1 MAFVVELVFRGN
13 ETDRLSFGEAHR
25 AYWKKM
31 AARGIL
37 LGGGPWRDGTGE
49 FLVCEAPDRRTLL
62 RVLYADPY
70 AQAQVIGE
78 LRVREW
84 NAVMGHVVLAGLER
98 STGGAG
104 THERIRGGVPAP
116 GTPPVP
122 PAPGTPRIPPAPGAS
137 RIPPAPG
144 APPAPPSAREE
155 LTAHERRIATMML
168 DGLTNKQI
176 AESFTVST
184 RAVELHITRIYR
196 KLDIRRR
203 AQLAA
208 AIDRFEAALAC

>member
-1 MAFVVELVFRGN
+1 MGESHVAFVVELVFRGH

-25 AYWKKM
+25 AYWKRM

-49 FLVCEAPDRRTLL
+49 LLVCEARDRGTLL

-70 AQAQVIGE
+70 AQAQVVGE

-104 THERIRGGVPAP
+104 THERIRGGVA
-116 GTPPVP
+116 TP
-122 PAPGTPRIPPAPGAS
+122 
-137 RIPPAPG
+137 
-144 APPAPPSAREE
+144 APPAARVVAAVREDVAVRE
-155 LTAHERRIATMML
+155 DLTAHERRIATMML

-208 AIDRFEAALAC
+208 AIDRFEAAVAC

>member
-1 MAFVVELVFRGN
+1 MGESHVAFVVELVFRGN
-13 ETDRLSFGEAHR
+13 ETGRLSFGEAHR
-25 AYWKKM
+25 AYWKRM

-37 LGGGPWRDGTGE
+37 LGGGPWRDGSGE

-104 THERIRGGVPAP
+104 THERIRGGAPAP
-116 GTPPVP
+116 V
-122 PAPGTPRIPPAPGAS
+122 APL
-137 RIPPAPG
+137 
-144 APPAPPSAREE
+144 APPAPAAPSAREE

>member
-25 AYWKKM
+25 AYWKRM
-31 AARGIL
+31 SARGIL

-104 THERIRGGVPAP
+104 THERIRGGAPAP
-116 GTPPVP
+116 VTPPTP
-122 PAPGTPRIPPAPGAS
+122 PG
-137 RIPPAPG
+137 
-144 APPAPPSAREE
+144 AREE

>member
-25 AYWKKM
+25 TYWKRM

-49 FLVCEAPDRRTLL
+49 LLVCEARDRGTLL

-104 THERIRGGVPAP
+104 THERIRGGVAAPAP
-116 GTPPVP
+116 QAVREMAPVREE
-122 PAPGTPRIPPAPGAS
+122 AAV
-137 RIPPAPG
+137 
-144 APPAPPSAREE
+144 REE

>member
-25 AYWKKM
+25 TYWKRM
-31 AARGIL
+31 AAHGIL
-37 LGGGPWRDGTGE
+37 LGGGPWRDGSGE
-49 FLVCEAPDRRTLL
+49 LLVCEARDRRALL

-70 AQAQVIGE
+70 AQAHLIGE
-78 LRVREW
+78 VRVREW
-84 NAVMGHVVLAGLER
+84 NATMGQAVLAGLER
-98 STGGAG
+98 TTGGAG
-104 THERIRGGVPAP
+104 THERIRLGVPAP
-116 GTPPVP
+116 V
-122 PAPGTPRIPPAPGAS
+122 APL
-137 RIPPAPG
+137 
-144 APPAPPSAREE
+144 APPSIREG

-168 DGLTNKQI
+168 DGLTNRQI
-176 AESFTVST
+176 ADSFTVST

-208 AIDRFEAALAC
+208 AIGRFEAAPAF

>member
-1 MAFVVELVFRGN
+1 MGETHVAFVVELVFRGK

-25 AYWKKM
+25 AYWKRM
-31 AARGIL
+31 AARGLL

-49 FLVCEAPDRRTLL
+49 LLVCEARDRRTLL

-116 GTPPVP
+116 VPSYAPPVVPAPVP
-122 PAPGTPRIPPAPGAS
+122 PVVRGGSAVREEPAV
-137 RIPPAPG
+137 
-144 APPAPPSAREE
+144 REE

-176 AESFTVST
+176 AEAFTVST

-208 AIDRFEAALAC
+208 AIDRFEAALA

>member
-1 MAFVVELVFRGN
+1 MGESHVAFVVELVFRGN

-25 AYWKKM
+25 AYWKRM

-104 THERIRGGVPAP
+104 THERIRGGAPAP
-116 GTPPVP
+116 V
-122 PAPGTPRIPPAPGAS
+122 APL
-137 RIPPAPG
+137 
-144 APPAPPSAREE
+144 APPAPAAPSAREE

>member
-1 MAFVVELVFRGN
+1 MGESHVAFVVELVFRGN

-25 AYWKKM
+25 AYWKRM

-104 THERIRGGVPAP
+104 THERIRGGAPAP
-116 GTPPVP
+116 ALPL
-122 PAPGTPRIPPAPGAS
+122 
-137 RIPPAPG
+137 
-144 APPAPPSAREE
+144 APPAPAAPSAREE

>member
-1 MAFVVELVFRGN
+1 MGESHVAFVVELVFRGS

-25 AYWKKM
+25 TYWKRM
-31 AARGIL
+31 SARGIL

-104 THERIRGGVPAP
+104 THERIRGGAPAP
-116 GTPPVP
+116 GTP
-122 PAPGTPRIPPAPGAS
+122 T
-137 RIPPAPG
+137 
-144 APPAPPSAREE
+144 APPRAREE

>member
-25 AYWKKM
+25 AYWKRM

-62 RVLYADPY
+62 RILYADPY

-104 THERIRGGVPAP
+104 THERIRGGGPAP
-116 GTPPVP
+116 V
-122 PAPGTPRIPPAPGAS
+122 APL
-137 RIPPAPG
+137 
-144 APPAPPSAREE
+144 APPSGREEPTAPPSAREE

>member
-25 AYWKKM
+25 TYWKRM

-49 FLVCEAPDRRTLL
+49 LLVCEARDRGTLL

-70 AQAQVIGE
+70 AQAQVVGE

-104 THERIRGGVPAP
+104 THERIRGGVTAP
-116 GTPPVP
+116 
-122 PAPGTPRIPPAPGAS
+122 
-137 RIPPAPG
+137 
-144 APPAPPSAREE
+144 APPAVRPVAPVREEVAVREE

>member
-25 AYWKKM
+25 TYWKKM

-37 LGGGPWRDGTGE
+37 LGGGPWRDGSGE

-116 GTPPVP
+116 
-122 PAPGTPRIPPAPGAS
+122 AL
-137 RIPPAPG
+137 
-144 APPAPPSAREE
+144 PPAPPRAREE

>member
-1 MAFVVELVFRGN
+1 MVELVFRGK

-25 AYWKKM
+25 AYWKRM
-31 AARGIL
+31 AARGLL

-49 FLVCEAPDRRTLL
+49 LLVCEARDRRTLL

-116 GTPPVP
+116 VPSYAPPVVPAPVP
-122 PAPGTPRIPPAPGAS
+122 PAVRGGFAVREEPAV
-137 RIPPAPG
+137 
-144 APPAPPSAREE
+144 REE

-176 AESFTVST
+176 AEAFTVST

-208 AIDRFEAALAC
+208 AIDRFEAAPA

>member
-1 MAFVVELVFRGN
+1 MVELVFRGN

-25 AYWKKM
+25 TYWKKM

-37 LGGGPWRDGTGE
+37 LGGGPWRDGSGE

-116 GTPPVP
+116 VLPP
-122 PAPGTPRIPPAPGAS
+122 T
-137 RIPPAPG
+137 
-144 APPAPPSAREE
+144 PPSAREE

>member
-1 MAFVVELVFRGN
+1 MGESHVAFVVELVFRGN

-25 AYWKKM
+25 AYWKRM

-37 LGGGPWRDGTGE
+37 LGGGPWRDGSGE

-104 THERIRGGVPAP
+104 THERIRGGAPAP
-116 GTPPVP
+116 V
-122 PAPGTPRIPPAPGAS
+122 APL
-137 RIPPAPG
+137 
-144 APPAPPSAREE
+144 APPAPAAPSAREE

>member
-1 MAFVVELVFRGN
+1 MGESHVAFVVELVFRGN

-25 AYWKKM
+25 AYWKRM

-37 LGGGPWRDGTGE
+37 LGGGPWRDGSGE

-104 THERIRGGVPAP
+104 THERIRGGAPAP
-116 GTPPVP
+116 V
-122 PAPGTPRIPPAPGAS
+122 APL
-137 RIPPAPG
+137 
-144 APPAPPSAREE
+144 APPAPAVPSAREE

>member
-1 MAFVVELVFRGN
+1 MGESHVAFVVELVFRGN

-25 AYWKKM
+25 TYWKRM

-116 GTPPVP
+116 V
-122 PAPGTPRIPPAPGAS
+122 
-137 RIPPAPG
+137 
-144 APPAPPSAREE
+144 APPSSSRAREE

>member
-25 AYWKKM
+25 AYWKRM

-62 RVLYADPY
+62 RILYADPY

-104 THERIRGGVPAP
+104 THERIRGGGPAP
-116 GTPPVP
+116 V
-122 PAPGTPRIPPAPGAS
+122 APLAPL
-137 RIPPAPG
+137 
-144 APPAPPSAREE
+144 APPSAREEPTAPPSAREE

>member
-25 AYWKKM
+25 AYWKRM

-62 RVLYADPY
+62 RILYADPY

-104 THERIRGGVPAP
+104 THERIRGGGPAP
-116 GTPPVP
+116 V
-122 PAPGTPRIPPAPGAS
+122 APL
-137 RIPPAPG
+137 
-144 APPAPPSAREE
+144 APPSAREEPTAPPSAREE

>member
-13 ETDRLSFGEAHR
+13 GTDRLSFGEAHR
-25 AYWKKM
+25 AYWKRM

-104 THERIRGGVPAP
+104 THERIRGGVPASV
-116 GTPPVP
+116 TPPTP
-122 PAPGTPRIPPAPGAS
+122 PGVREELT
-137 RIPPAPG
+137 
-144 APPAPPSAREE
+144 APPSAREE

-208 AIDRFEAALAC
+208 AIDRFEAAPAC

>member
-1 MAFVVELVFRGN
+1 MGESHVAFVVELVFRGS

-25 AYWKKM
+25 AYWKRM

-70 AQAQVIGE
+70 AQAQVVGE

-98 STGGAG
+98 SIGGAG
-104 THERIRGGVPAP
+104 THERIRGGVPASL
-116 GTPPVP
+116 TPP
-122 PAPGTPRIPPAPGAS
+122 TPPGA
-137 RIPPAPG
+137 REEPT
-144 APPAPPSAREE
+144 APPGAREE

>member
-1 MAFVVELVFRGN
+1 MVELVFRGN

-25 AYWKKM
+25 TYWKRM
-31 AARGIL
+31 TARGIL

-49 FLVCEAPDRRTLL
+49 LLVCEARDRRTLL

-70 AQAQVIGE
+70 AQAQVISE

-104 THERIRGGVPAP
+104 THERIRGGVL
-116 GTPPVP
+116 TPVP
-122 PAPGTPRIPPAPGAS
+122 PAIRPVAAPVVPPTVPPALREEA
-137 RIPPAPG
+137 AV
-144 APPAPPSAREE
+144 REE

>member
-1 MAFVVELVFRGN
+1 MGESHVAFVVELVFRGN

-25 AYWKKM
+25 TYWKRM

-37 LGGGPWRDGTGE
+37 LGGGPWRDGSGE

-70 AQAQVIGE
+70 AQAQVVGE

-104 THERIRGGVPAP
+104 THERIRGGAPVFLTPPTPP
-116 GTPPVP
+116 GTREEPTAPPV
-122 PAPGTPRIPPAPGAS
+122 
-137 RIPPAPG
+137 
-144 APPAPPSAREE
+144 AREE

-168 DGLTNKQI
+168 DGLTNRQI

-208 AIDRFEAALAC
+208 AIDRFEAAPAC

>member
-13 ETDRLSFGEAHR
+13 ESDRSRFGQAHR
-25 AYWKKM
+25 TYWKRM

-49 FLVCEAPDRRTLL
+49 LLLCEAHDRRTLL
-62 RVLYADPY
+62 RVLHADPY
-70 AQAQVIGE
+70 ARAHVVGE
-78 LRVREW
+78 PRIREW
-84 NAVMGHVVLAGLER
+84 NALPGHMAPARPER
-98 STGGAG
+98 SL
-104 THERIRGGVPAP
+104 PAS
-116 GTPPVP
+116 V
-122 PAPGTPRIPPAPGAS
+122 AV
-137 RIPPAPG
+137 
-144 APPAPPSAREE
+144 

-176 AESFTVST
+176 AETFTVST

-208 AIDRFEAALAC
+208 VIGRGVPRGSAK

>member
-1 MAFVVELVFRGN
+1 MGESYVAFVVELVFRGN

-25 AYWKKM
+25 TYWKRM

-49 FLVCEAPDRRTLL
+49 LLVCEARDRGTLL

-104 THERIRGGVPAP
+104 THERIRGGVVAP
-116 GTPPVP
+116 
-122 PAPGTPRIPPAPGAS
+122 
-137 RIPPAPG
+137 
-144 APPAPPSAREE
+144 APPAVREVAAVRE
-155 LTAHERRIATMML
+155 DVAVREDLTAHERRIATMML

>member
-1 MAFVVELVFRGN
+1 MGESHVAFVVELVFRGN

-25 AYWKKM
+25 AYWKRM

-62 RVLYADPY
+62 RILYADPY

-104 THERIRGGVPAP
+104 THERIRGGGPAP
-116 GTPPVP
+116 V
-122 PAPGTPRIPPAPGAS
+122 APL
-137 RIPPAPG
+137 
-144 APPAPPSAREE
+144 APPSGREEPTAPPSAREE

>member
-1 MAFVVELVFRGN
+1 M
-13 ETDRLSFGEAHR
+13 SFGEAHR
-25 AYWKKM
+25 AYWKRM

-104 THERIRGGVPAP
+104 THERIRGGAPAP
-116 GTPPVP
+116 V
-122 PAPGTPRIPPAPGAS
+122 APL
-137 RIPPAPG
+137 
-144 APPAPPSAREE
+144 APPAPAAPSAREE

>member
-1 MAFVVELVFRGN
+1 MGESYVAFVVELVFRGK

-25 AYWKKM
+25 TYWKRM
-31 AARGIL
+31 VARGIL

-49 FLVCEAPDRRTLL
+49 LLVCEARDRRTLL

-78 LRVREW
+78 LRIREW

-104 THERIRGGVPAP
+104 THERIRGGVAAP
-116 GTPPVP
+116 
-122 PAPGTPRIPPAPGAS
+122 
-137 RIPPAPG
+137 
-144 APPAPPSAREE
+144 APPAVRAVAAVREEVAARGEVAVREE

>member
-1 MAFVVELVFRGN
+1 MGESHVAFVVELVFRGS

-25 AYWKKM
+25 AYWKRM
-31 AARGIL
+31 AARGLL

-70 AQAQVIGE
+70 AQAQVVGE

-116 GTPPVP
+116 VAALVPSPTRIVP
-122 PAPGTPRIPPAPGAS
+122 PRPREG
-137 RIPPAPG
+137 
-144 APPAPPSAREE
+144 

-208 AIDRFEAALAC
+208 AIGRFESVLVS

>member
-1 MAFVVELVFRGN
+1 MGESHVAFVVELVFRGN

-25 AYWKKM
+25 AYWKRM

-62 RVLYADPY
+62 RILYADPY

-104 THERIRGGVPAP
+104 THERIRGGGPAP
-116 GTPPVP
+116 V
-122 PAPGTPRIPPAPGAS
+122 APL
-137 RIPPAPG
+137 
-144 APPAPPSAREE
+144 APPSAREEPTAPPSAREE

>member
-25 AYWKKM
+25 TYWKRM

-49 FLVCEAPDRRTLL
+49 LLVCEAPDRRTLL

-70 AQAQVIGE
+70 AQAQVFGE

-116 GTPPVP
+116 VAALVPSPTRIVP
-122 PAPGTPRIPPAPGAS
+122 PRPREG
-137 RIPPAPG
+137 
-144 APPAPPSAREE
+144 

-208 AIDRFEAALAC
+208 AIGRFESVLVS

>member
-1 MAFVVELVFRGN
+1 MGETHVAFVVELVFRGK

-25 AYWKKM
+25 TYWKRM
-31 AARGIL
+31 AARGLL

-49 FLVCEAPDRRTLL
+49 LLVCEARDRRTLL

-116 GTPPVP
+116 VPPYAPPVGPAPVP
-122 PAPGTPRIPPAPGAS
+122 PAVRGEFAVREEPAV
-137 RIPPAPG
+137 
-144 APPAPPSAREE
+144 REE

-176 AESFTVST
+176 AEAFTVST

-208 AIDRFEAALAC
+208 AIDRFEAAPA

>member
-1 MAFVVELVFRGN
+1 MGESHVAFVVELVFRAD

-25 AYWKKM
+25 AYWKRM
-31 AARGIL
+31 AERGIL

-116 GTPPVP
+116 V
-122 PAPGTPRIPPAPGAS
+122 APL
-137 RIPPAPG
+137 
-144 APPAPPSAREE
+144 APPSAREE